1 MTSYGIL
8 FVWNHD
14 SAPPRRTTVRG
25 IFSHGPAAAPA
36 GPGTVTSAQAPF
48 PPSKAGFPEG
58 GTLDTR
64 TSIMPPADAG
74 SYII

>member
-14 SAPPRRTTVRG
+14 SAPPRRATVRG
-25 IFSHGPAAAPA
+25 IFSRSPATIPA
-36 GPGTVTSAQAPF
+36 GPGTATSAHAPF
-48 PPSKAGFPEG
+48 PPSQAGFPEG
-58 GTLDTR
+58 DTLDTR
-64 TSIMPPADAG
+64 TSIMPPATAG

>member
-36 GPGTVTSAQAPF
+36 GPGTVTSEQAPF
-48 PPSKAGFPEG
+48 PPSQAGFPEG
-58 GTLDTR
+58 GTLDMR
-64 TSIMPPADAG
+64 TSIMLPATAG